1 MIPSIVN
8 PKLTREEVMRF
19 LSEMSRRMSGNL
31 TPLERDRTKHAEETY
46 NAIIKNNGG
55 KNSILGY

>member
-1 MIPSIVN
+1 MIPSITN
-8 PKLTREEVMRF
+8 PKMTREEVMRF

-31 TPLERDRTKHAEETY
+31 TPLERDRSKHAKETY

-55 KNSILGY
+55 KNPILGY